1 MRLETVTRG
10 RKLGLITFIEST
22 TRLFGIFL
30 LGNRARSDK
39 CEFQAFDLGTGLGFV
54 LVHYSWSGVL
64 PLSVANI
71 WSITSLEK
79 TDFYF
84 ACGYQ
89 FQIASWL
96 GWRAMFTP
104 HPPISA
110 GTCSGLTLSRPCAC
124 CHWLR
129 SYVRPSCFIR
139 KISFPGSHL
148 SILHI
153 LTGKIHQGLRD
164 RDLIIKVWVK
174 HLHRH
179 WCYQENSCF
188 QVKSSVPSIE

>member
-89 FQIASWL
+89 LQIASWL

-104 HPPISA
+104 HPP
-110 GTCSGLTLSRPCAC
+110 
-124 CHWLR
+124 
-129 SYVRPSCFIR
+129 
-139 KISFPGSHL
+139 
-148 SILHI
+148 
-153 LTGKIHQGLRD
+153 
-164 RDLIIKVWVK
+164 
-174 HLHRH
+174 
-179 WCYQENSCF
+179 
-188 QVKSSVPSIE
+188 SVLGHALA